1 MILHIDQY
9 LPNNVLYTRTTMTIN
24 SIVEYEKICKQYDL
38 IMSFED
44 MMFDIQRDEV
54 VARKL
59 YNEES

>member
-9 LPNNVLYTRTTMTIN
+9 LPNNQLYTRTTMTVN
-24 SIVEYEKICKQYDL
+24 SIVEYEKICKEYDL

-59 YNEES
+59 YNDEP